1 MFKSHPRERL
11 IFTKRKPKP
20 RRNLSWLWVI
30 LSLLLSLM
38 VLELITRIVME
49 VSGKKKE
56 SSQSQ
61 TETQIRKAYRLKFV
75 TENGQPYQTIGVDGT
90 LVAQRSVSLG
100 YQLIPNQKNQYWQ
113 INEQGFRDTESI
125 STVKPKDEI
134 RIFLLGG
141 STAFGYG
148 SFNNQET
155 ISEQLEARLNQRVQQ
170 QKDSPQMYRSNLVLE
185 DETGKKQAEDE
196 AGKKQAEDEAG
207 KKQAATKPLKIKS
220 GNYRVINAAVPGY
233 ASGNELA
240 QLALD
245 VLRYKPDLIVVLDGY
260 VDLMLPSS
268 QTAIEIPQLEKM
280 LDDGPTYLR
289 VYLKKSLQPLRDKIY
304 LVRVIQDNL
313 LSIKPSEQQ
322 VTWLLD
328 EQLNNLAQYFP
339 QDQSESQRRIARYFQ
354 HHKQMAGLTAGA
366 RIPLII
372 AVQPEITGRNPS
384 RLTAVE
390 GGVTT
395 ELGREYIQKA
405 KQFYPQFVAA
415 SKELARVFPHNV
427 KTIELYPL
435 EDEYPAPSF
444 IDAIHLST
452 EGNKMLAEQLYYA
465 IASSPK
471 MQVVPTITKPD
482 TESELQ
488 PQSQPQIQSQPQTQ
502 PQLISNP

>member
-30 LSLLLSLM
+30 LSLILSLM
-38 VLELITRIVME
+38 VLELITRIVMD

-75 TENGQPYQTIGVDGT
+75 TETGQPYQTIGVDGT

-113 INEQGFRDTESI
+113 INEQGFRDTEPI

-170 QKDSPQMYRSNLVLE
+170 QQDSPQLYRSNLIPE
-185 DETGKKQAEDE
+185 AE
-196 AGKKQAEDEAG
+196 AGKKEAV
-207 KKQAATKPLKIKS
+207 AKPLKIKS
-220 GNYRVINAAVPGY
+220 GNYRVINAGVPGY

-289 VYLKKSLQPLRDKIY
+289 VYLKKTLQPLRDKVY
-304 LVRVIQDNL
+304 LVRFVQDNW
-313 LSIKPSEQQ
+313 LSVKPSEQQ

-366 RIPLII
+366 RIPLIV

-384 RLTAVE
+384 RLTALE

-415 SKELARVFPHNV
+415 SKELARVFPYNV

-435 EDEYPAPSF
+435 EDQYPAPSF
-444 IDAIHLST
+444 IDAIHLSV

-471 MQVVPTITKPD
+471 MQVVPTITKPNP
-482 TESELQ
+482 ESELQ
-488 PQSQPQIQSQPQTQ
+488 PQSQPQIQSQPQPQ